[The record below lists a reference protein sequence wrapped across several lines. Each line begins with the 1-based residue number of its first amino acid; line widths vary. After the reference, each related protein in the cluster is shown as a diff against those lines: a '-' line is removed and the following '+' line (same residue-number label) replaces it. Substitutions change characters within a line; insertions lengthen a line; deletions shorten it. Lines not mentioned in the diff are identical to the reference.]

1 MILQAR
7 RDLEN
12 LESQAGQQAQKLR
25 QASRDT
31 AEAWRWIQG
40 NQDKFEKQV
49 FGPPVV
55 ECSVKDLKYVDA
67 IESLFQSNDFL
78 AFTVQ
83 TRGDFKKLQ
92 EQLYGNMG
100 LAEINI
106 RTVSEGLDQ
115 FRPPVSGEDMWR
127 YGFDYWALDLING
140 PEPVL
145 SMLCGECRLH
155 QTGVALHDITEE
167 QFNLITVSPISSWVT
182 GKNTYQITRRREYG
196 PGATSTRV
204 RDVRKARVWTNQP
217 VDMRAKHDLQDN
229 IEGWGQEVLALQRQV
244 QEAKEKVA
252 KLREENTELER
263 EKVCCRRLVN
273 YLAYLMF
280 SRQVWSRRR

>member
-7 RDLEN
+7 KDLEN
-12 LESQAGQQAQKLR
+12 LESAAGQQAQKLR

-31 AEAWRWIQG
+31 AEAWRWIQEH
-40 NQDKFEKQV
+40 QDNFEKQV
-49 FGPPVV
+49 FGPPIV
-55 ECSVKDLKYVDA
+55 ECSIKDLKYVDA
-67 IESLFQSNDFL
+67 VESLFQSSDFL

-92 EQLYGNMG
+92 EQLYGSMG

-115 FRPPVSGEDMWR
+115 FRAPISGEEMRR

-182 GKNTYQITRRREYG
+182 GKNSYQITRRREYG

-204 RDVRKARVWTNQP
+204 RDVRKGRIWTSQP
-217 VDMRAKHDLQDN
+217 VDMRAKHDLQEN
-229 IEGWGQEVLALQRQV
+229 IEGWGQEVSAFQKQV

-252 KLREENTELER
+252 QLRVENADVER
-263 EKVCCRRLVN
+263 EKVG
-273 YLAYLMF
+273 
-280 SRQVWSRRR
+280 

>member
-83 TRGDFKKLQ
+83 TRSDFKKLQ
-92 EQLYGNMG
+92 EQLYGTMG

-106 RTVSEGLDQ
+106 RTVSAGSVQ
-115 FRPPVSGEDMWR
+115 FQPPVSGEDMRR
-127 YGFDYWALDLING
+127 YGFDCWALDLING

-167 QFNLITVSPISSWVT
+167 QFNLITVSPITSWVT
-182 GKNTYQITRRREYG
+182 GKNSYQITRRREYG

-217 VDMRAKHDLQDN
+217 VDMRAKHDLQEN
-229 IEGWGQEVLALQRQV
+229 IGGWGEEVLEFQRQV
-244 QEAKEKVA
+244 QEAKDKMA
-252 KLREENTELER
+252 QLRDENADIER
-263 EKVCCRRLVN
+263 EKVC
-273 YLAYLMF
+273 
-280 SRQVWSRRR
+280 